1 MRDNRDMNYDDI
13 LQDITCQETEEYL
26 RTQERDELVSEITGL
41 RKTLLECHRFLQETP
56 LEYEGSELQQAV
68 AGLLGDLD
76 RRE

>member
-1 MRDNRDMNYDDI
+1 MNYDDI

-56 LEYEGSELQQAV
+56 LEYDGSDLQQTV
-68 AGLLGDLD
+68 AELVGLDGPD
-76 RRE
+76 